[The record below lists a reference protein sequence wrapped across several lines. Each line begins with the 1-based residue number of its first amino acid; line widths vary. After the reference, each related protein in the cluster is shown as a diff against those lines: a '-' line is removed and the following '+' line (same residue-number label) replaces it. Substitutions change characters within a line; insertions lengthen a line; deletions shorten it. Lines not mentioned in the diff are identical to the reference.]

1 MKISHFFLTVAMAGL
16 FSASLLAQTA
26 PTGYHSVACIKVKP
40 ENANE
45 FSRWAA
51 ADVHKFTQARVDLG
65 AISTWYLLRS
75 VIPQGTSADCDY
87 LVVSMYPGVP
97 PKPLDMADIDAAL
110 KKAGLTMSAQEYID
124 KRNALATLVSND
136 LFQNQVF
143 VGTAKKGN
151 YFVVNYIKTASM
163 ADFVAY
169 EKKVWKPLA
178 EALAKDGARTGWSL
192 NTRVMP
198 RGSEMR
204 FQAVTVDVFA
214 NWDAM
219 FTEASLAETFKKVHP
234 DMEMGAT
241 FEHYDKLRTTLASN
255 TYQLEDVISSAK

>member
-1 MKISHFFLTVAMAGL
+1 MKISRLFLTVALAGL
-16 FSASLLAQTA
+16 FSLSLLAQTA

-40 ENANE
+40 ENASE
-45 FSRWAA
+45 FTRWAA
-51 ADVHKFTQARVDLG
+51 ADVHRFTQARVDLG

-75 VIPQGTSADCDY
+75 VIPQGTSAECDY

-97 PKPLDMADIDAAL
+97 RKPLDSKEIGAAL
-110 KKAGLTMSAQEYID
+110 KKAGLPVTAQEYVD
-124 KRNALATLVSND
+124 KRNALATLVSDD

-143 VGTAKKGN
+143 VGTVEKGD
-151 YFVVNYIKTASM
+151 YFQVNYIKTANM

-178 EALAKDGARTGWSL
+178 EAMAKEGGRAGWSL

-204 FQAVTVDVFA
+204 FQAVTVDVFRT
-214 NWDAM
+214 WEAM
-219 FTEASLAETFKKVHP
+219 FTDTSIAETFKKVHP

-241 FEHYDKLRTTLASN
+241 FEHYDKLRTTLVSN
-255 TYQLEDVISSAK
+255 TYQLEDMITSTK